1 MPALSTKPLLKGLA
15 VVFAALAISSLLS
28 CARDTRP
35 QTSDKIGDTYEMRLE
50 RSSQRNKN
58 GSSGSSTTRLTLTE
72 RVVALQPEGIVLE
85 FDLPPEIAGK
95 DREREWQ
102 FPARVLKRP
111 DGSLELLN
119 SDELEARAAAWL
131 EWAELD
137 PSACG
142 TWLFTWRATKI
153 ECDPQSAITRIQ
165 PFDLRPINL
174 ADGAMYQ
181 EQGADRPSRLEMTP
195 QESGGAIFL
204 AEMKVDPDAMRRE
217 RAESDLIVAK
227 IYGRGVST
235 LEEALQNRSQD
246 RYSGTIVTEFETD
259 AAGRVVRKTTVVQV
273 ETEFPDQTVESR
285 MTIQTVLREPVP

>member
-1 MPALSTKPLLKGLA
+1 MPLFSTKLLLTGLA
-15 VVFAALAISSLLS
+15 MVGAALASGSVLS
-28 CARDTRP
+28 CAQDTRP
-35 QTSDKIGDTYEMRLE
+35 QPLDEVGDTYEMRLE
-50 RSSQRNKN
+50 RSSQRSKN

-72 RVVALQPEGIVLE
+72 RVVALQSDGVVLE

-102 FPARVLKRP
+102 FPARVLRRP

-119 SDELEARAAAWL
+119 PGELEARAAAWL

-142 TWLFTWRATKI
+142 TWLFTWKATKI

-181 EQGADRPSRLEMTP
+181 EQGADRPSPLEMTP
-195 QESGGAIFL
+195 QDSGGAIFQ

-227 IYGRGVST
+227 ITGRGAST

-273 ETEFPDQTVESR
+273 ETESPDQSAESR
-285 MTIQTVLREPVP
+285 LTIQTVLREPVP